1 MVGGVYDTVATL
13 CPACGTPN
21 DAEPYVCPACRL
33 DLRSAEADEFR
44 ALIGRL
50 GELDRELWE
59 TGQRRQEAAAEL
71 GQRRWAVTSG
81 AQWTQPWAA
90 APSSGSWPHA
100 FPSSRGAPAAPE
112 WSVDRVRSI
121 LLWVGAALL
130 TVSALTFTTVAW
142 THLDNGGRALLLAA
156 VTALCVGGALALRRR
171 LPATA
176 EAFTALSIALA
187 VIDWQAL
194 RRAGVTAGISATASW
209 AVGSLV
215 VSAFAFALGDAVG
228 KRVTHVA
235 NAILVPLAVV
245 LAVSTMAGA
254 AWSFAL
260 GYALIAGGVAYLRQ
274 WLRGRV
280 DDRFVRFV
288 LMAYTVVLWWLAMI
302 LALVAAVQSDT
313 LAQALVPASV
323 MLALELAPVALLRGA
338 VAPRD
343 FARLATLVCGLVL
356 GALVVVVS
364 NSFGPQWM
372 VAWATVVA
380 AAAVVV
386 APSLPQ
392 RWTKPAWV
400 AGCGFGAVGL
410 AYGTNAALN
419 ATFGPLAWLRDPW
432 RGSLATTARAVFAGP
447 RPTGEWPFGW
457 PAVAA
462 LVATGLAVAAV
473 ATETRRRRALV
484 SASFGLGVVAAITV
498 LVACLTP
505 VVAGASVGLSCAIA
519 TVLFSLCIG
528 SAALLDRS
536 RPQLATAVLHVAI
549 LPALAAT
556 GWAASTRTASIV
568 VLGVAC
574 VVALFATA
582 VAVSQ
587 PTRVALG
594 ALSGAVVI
602 TLVGVA
608 TAAAGTSAAAAGFA
622 IVLAAGGAVVAGVHG
637 RWRAPEGIA
646 LEVVGAGALVVGASL
661 AAQQAA
667 WFAGAATVIVPLLLI
682 AALRRERIA
691 VYSIAAGAASV
702 GATWAWLAT
711 AHVTIVEAYTAPAA
725 ALALGV
731 GMFEWRRGPARSWFA
746 LGPAIVLGL
755 GPTLVLGIGRDD
767 TPRTIVAAAMAFAI
781 VALGAWKRLQAP
793 LVLASVALVAL
804 AADTFGP
811 AVARLPRWLPTAVVG
826 LLLMWI
832 GATFETRRERAKR
845 ATETL
850 LHFG

>member
-13 CPACGTPN
+13 CPACGTPS
-21 DAEPYVCPACRL
+21 DAEPYVCLACRL
-33 DLRSAEADEFR
+33 DLRSAEADELR

-59 TGQRRQEAAAEL
+59 TGQQRQQVAAEL
-71 GQRRWAVTSG
+71 GQRRWTVTSG
-81 AQWTQPWAA
+81 GQWTQPWAA
-90 APSSGSWPHA
+90 APSASWPHA
-100 FPSSRGAPAAPE
+100 FPSSRGASPAPE

-130 TVSALTFTTVAW
+130 AASALTFTTVAW
-142 THLDNGGRALLLAA
+142 TRLDNGGRALLLAA
-156 VTALCVGGALALRRR
+156 VTALCVGGALGLRRR

-194 RRAGVTAGISATASW
+194 RRAGVTAGISGTSSW

-215 VSAFAFALGDAVG
+215 VSAFAFALGSAVG
-228 KRVTHVA
+228 KRVTRIA

-245 LAVSTMAGA
+245 LAVSTVAGA

-260 GYALIAGGVAYLRQ
+260 GYALIAGGVAFVRL

-280 DDRFVRFV
+280 DDRIVRFV
-288 LMAYTVVLWWLAMI
+288 LMVYAVALWSIASTLV
-302 LALVAAVQSDT
+302 LVAAVQSDT
-313 LAQALVPASV
+313 LAQALVPALV
-323 MLALELAPVALLRGA
+323 LLTLELAPVALLRGA
-338 VAPRD
+338 AAPRD

-364 NSFGPQWM
+364 NSFGPQGM
-372 VAWATVVA
+372 VAWATVA
-380 AAAVVV
+380 AAAIVV

-432 RGSLATTARAVFAGP
+432 QGSLATSARAVFAGP

-457 PAVAA
+457 PSVAA

-473 ATETRRRRALV
+473 ATPTRRRRALV
-484 SASFGLGVVAAITV
+484 SVSFGLGVVAAITV
-498 LVACLTP
+498 LVACLVP
-505 VVAGASVGLSCAIA
+505 VVAGASVGVSCAVA
-519 TVLFSLCIG
+519 TVMFGLSIG

-536 RPQLATAVLHVAI
+536 RPQLATAVLPVAI

-556 GWAASTRTASIV
+556 GWAASTQTASIV

-574 VVALFATA
+574 VVALVATA

-587 PTRVALG
+587 PMRVALG
-594 ALSGAVVI
+594 ALSGAAVI

-608 TAAAGTSAAAAGFA
+608 TAAAGTSAGAAGFA
-622 IVLAAGGAVVAGVHG
+622 IVLAAGAAVVAGVHG
-637 RWRAPEGIA
+637 WWRAPEGVA
-646 LEVVGAGALVVGASL
+646 LEVVGAGAFVVGASI
-661 AAQQAA
+661 AAQEAA
-667 WFAGAATVIVPLLLI
+667 WFAGAATVIVPLLLV
-682 AALRRERIA
+682 AALRRERVA

-702 GATWAWLAT
+702 GATWAWLAA

-725 ALALGV
+725 AMALGV
-731 GMFEWRRGPARSWFA
+731 GVVEWRRGPARSWFA
-746 LGPAIVLGL
+746 LGPAIVLAL

-781 VALGAWKRLQAP
+781 VALGAWQRLQAP

-845 ATETL
+845 ATESL
-850 LHFG
+850 LQFG